1 MNFNESVSSRDRYK
15 GCLVSASLVETF
27 VKGCVLARAST
38 GKVVQGCRQTTLDRP
53 SSCALLSYPENVTT
67 CFYA

>member
-15 GCLVSASLVETF
+15 GCLVSASLVEIF

-38 GKVVQGCRQTTLDRP
+38 GKVV
-53 SSCALLSYPENVTT
+53 
-67 CFYA
+67 